1 MLIGYDSR
9 FGMAR
14 PKLKKIDPSL
24 DLSRHLIGE
33 EALPRPWDPS
43 KIFGRA
49 APLEIEVGPGKG
61 LFLRNAAAAHPE
73 IDYLGIEVARRYAQF
88 AAFQLAQ
95 RGLTNAVIVWGD
107 AVRVFHHVLPDG
119 VASAIHIYFPDPWWK
134 KRHKKRRVIRESFVQ
149 RIEAVLKAPGT
160 LHLWTDVEEYF
171 DTACQ
176 LLAAYTRLDG
186 PYEVPETPAQHDLDY
201 RTHFERRTR
210 LQGKPVYRGQ
220 WYKR

>member
-1 MLIGYDSR
+1 
-9 FGMAR
+9 MAR
-14 PKLKKIDPSL
+14 PKLRKIDPSL
-24 DLSRHLIGE
+24 DLGRHLIGE
-33 EALPRPWDPS
+33 QSLPQPWDPL
-43 KIFGRA
+43 KLFGRV

-73 IDYLGIEVARRYAQF
+73 IDYLGIELAWRYAQF
-88 AAFQLAQ
+88 AAFQLAK
-95 RGLTNAVIVWGD
+95 RGLTNAVIVCGD
-107 AVRVFHHVLPDG
+107 AVRVFQHVLPDG

-134 KRHKKRRVIRESFVQ
+134 KRHKKRRVIRELFVQ
-149 RIEAVLKAPGT
+149 RLEAVLRAPGT

-171 DTACQ
+171 HTARE

-186 PYEVPETPAQHDLDY
+186 PYEVPEAPAQHDLDY

-220 WYKR
+220 WFKR

>member
-1 MLIGYDSR
+1 
-9 FGMAR
+9 MAR
-14 PKLKKIDPSL
+14 PKLRKIDPSL

-33 EALPRPWDPS
+33 DALPRPWDPL
-43 KIFGRA
+43 KVFGRV

-73 IDYLGIEVARRYAQF
+73 IDYLGIELARRYAQF
-88 AAFQLAQ
+88 AAAQLAK
-95 RGLTNAVIVWGD
+95 RGLANAVIVCGD
-107 AVRVFHHVLPDG
+107 AVRVFQQVLPDG
-119 VASAIHIYFPDPWWK
+119 LASAIHIYFPDPWWK
-134 KRHKKRRVIRESFVQ
+134 KRHKKRRVIREAFVQ
-149 RIEAVLKAPGT
+149 RIETVLTAGGT

-171 DTACQ
+171 RTACE
-176 LLAAYTRLDG
+176 LLSAYTHLDG
-186 PYEVPETPAQHDLDY
+186 PHEVPEAPAQHDLDY